1 MKTQDE
7 KKKQSNSGSAKKELL
22 IAEAEKIFAEKG
34 FHETSIRD
42 IAKATGSNVALIYYY
57 FKDKEDLYLHIL
69 DETFR
74 QMTEHIQKSLKDGAD
89 DEERLRLVIKA
100 YISFMGT
107 RTHIPRIMAREMAE
121 GGQYVAIIMERYV
134 FRNFSMMQGILNEG
148 AEKGVFNKV
157 DLELTPLCMMGMMG
171 FFFFASPM
179 IKRILKRSDYD
190 SEFLERL
197 SSTVTDVFFNGVK
210 KRETGEE

>member
-1 MKTQDE
+1 MKKQDE
-7 KKKQSNSGSAKKELL
+7 TRKQSNSSSARKEQL

-34 FHETSIRD
+34 FHATTIRD

-57 FKDKEDLYLHIL
+57 FKDKEDLYLQIL

-74 QMTEHIQKSLKDGAD
+74 KMTGHIQKSLRDGAD
-89 DEERLRLVIKA
+89 EEERLRLVIKA

-107 RTHIPRIMAREMAE
+107 QPHIPRIMAREMAE

-134 FRNFSMMQGILNEG
+134 FRNFSMMQGILSEG
-148 AEKGVFNKV
+148 AGKGVFREV
-157 DLELTPLCMMGMMG
+157 DPELTPFCMMGMMG

-190 SEFLERL
+190 SEFLERMR
-197 SSTVTDVFFNGVK
+197 STVTDVFLNGIR